1 MTSAA
6 ATPLASFKPS
16 SPKLPELPSP
26 EVLLQELLREQPR
39 LHTAVGTFSRWH
51 EEQVSVAKRYE
62 SLIPLTIPS
71 ADEQF
76 AFEVNLDRCTGCK
89 ACVVACHGLNGLDDD
104 EAWRDLGLIVAP
116 KENYQRTITTAC
128 HHCAE
133 PACMD
138 GCPVLAYEK
147 DAVTG
152 IVRHLDDQCI
162 GCSYCILKCPYD
174 VPKYNRKRG
183 IVRKCDMCQ
192 GRLAAGEAPACVQ
205 ACPTSAIAIRVVKRG
220 SGFSSMPGTVNSG
233 YTTPSTQYVAKT
245 SIPESAVAADST
257 TLRVEETHWPLV
269 LMLILT
275 QVSTGL
281 FIASGLVGN
290 VQLSY
295 IGSAL
300 LLLGMAAAGAH
311 LGQPLK
317 AWRAWMG
324 WRKSWLSR
332 EILAFNGFMA
342 AAAGACLQIASPWMA
357 AALGLLSVFTSVMVY
372 VDTKRPA
379 WSMLETVPRFFGT
392 ALLATLLAASVMDH
406 RFQVLAALSGFAKLW
421 FTGRNLVFH
430 RQEPASRLM
439 LGPLCNITLA
449 RFSFGFLA
457 AIMTWMHPTVAI
469 VLTTVSEVLE
479 RVLYFKTGKAWRMP
493 GL

>member
-1 MTSAA
+1 MTSAT
-6 ATPLASFKPS
+6 ATPLASFKLS
-16 SPKLPELPSP
+16 SAKLAELPAP
-26 EVLLQELLREQPR
+26 EVLLRELLTEQPK
-39 LHTAVGTFSRWH
+39 LHTAVGAFSRWH

-62 SLIPLTIPS
+62 SLIPLSIPS

-104 EAWRDLGLIVAP
+104 EAWRDLGLVVAP
-116 KENYQRTITTAC
+116 KESYQQTITTAC

-133 PACMD
+133 PACAE
-138 GCPVLAYEK
+138 GCPVLAYDK
-147 DAVTG
+147 DAITG

-162 GCSYCILKCPYD
+162 GCFYCIMKCPYD

-192 GRLAAGEAPACVQ
+192 GRLSAGEAPACVQ

-220 SGFSSMPGTVNSG
+220 SGFSNMAGTVNAN
-233 YTTPSTQYVAKT
+233 YTKPSTHYV
-245 SIPESAVAADST
+245 SANPMPAAALAGDSS
-257 TLRVEETHWPLV
+257 TLRIEDTHWPLV
-269 LMLILT
+269 IMLFLT
-275 QVSTGL
+275 QSATGL
-281 FIASGLVGN
+281 FMASGLLGNHMLTFVGSG
-290 VQLSY
+290 VLM
-295 IGSAL
+295 A
-300 LLLGMAAAGAH
+300 GMMAAGAH

-332 EILAFNGFMA
+332 EIIAFSGLMG
-342 AAAGACLQIASPWMA
+342 AAAGACFQLVSPWVA
-357 AALGLLSVFTSVMVY
+357 AVIGLLSVFTSVMVY

-379 WSMLETVPRFFGT
+379 WAMLETVPRFFGT
-392 ALLATLLAASVMDH
+392 VMIAMLIGASVVDARFGVTAAVVGLLKLAFTERMLLLDQEDASARLRLGPLRKVTLARVIFALLAVALGWLHPVLAVSLAA
-406 RFQVLAALSGFAKLW
+406 G
-421 FTGRNLVFH
+421 
-430 RQEPASRLM
+430 
-439 LGPLCNITLA
+439 
-449 RFSFGFLA
+449 
-457 AIMTWMHPTVAI
+457 
-469 VLTTVSEVLE
+469 SEVLE

>member
-1 MTSAA
+1 MTSATA
-6 ATPLASFKPS
+6 IPLASFKPS
-16 SPKLPELPSP
+16 SVKLAELPAP
-26 EVLLQELLREQPR
+26 EDLLKDLLREQPK

-51 EEQVSVAKRYE
+51 ETQVSVAKRYE
-62 SLIPLTIPS
+62 SLIPLSIPS

-104 EAWRDLGLIVAP
+104 EAWRDLGLVVAP
-116 KENYQRTITTAC
+116 RESYQQTITTAC

-133 PACMD
+133 PACAE
-138 GCPVLAYEK
+138 GCPVLAYDK

-162 GCSYCILKCPYD
+162 GCSYCIMKCPYD

-192 GRLAAGEAPACVQ
+192 GRLSAGEAPACVQ

-220 SGFSSMPGTVNSG
+220 TGFSGFAGTIDST
-233 YTTPSTQYVAKT
+233 YTKPSTHYVTT
-245 SIPESAVAADST
+245 SPMPAAAMAADSRA
-257 TLRVEETHWPLV
+257 LRIEDTHWPLV

-275 QVSTGL
+275 QSATGL
-281 FIASGLVGN
+281 FLASGMLGN
-290 VQLSY
+290 QFLTY
-295 IGSAL
+295 MGSGL
-300 LLLGMAAAGAH
+300 LMLGMTAAGAH

-332 EILAFNGFMA
+332 EIIAFSGLMGA
-342 AAAGACLQIASPWMA
+342 AMGACLLMVSPWVA
-357 AALGLLSVFTSVMVY
+357 AGIGLASVLTSIMVY

-379 WSMLETVPRFFGT
+379 WSLFETVPRFFGT
-392 ALLATLLAASVMDH
+392 TVIAMLLAASVMDS
-406 RFQVLAALSGFAKLW
+406 RFKPLAALVGVAKLV
-421 FTGRNLVFH
+421 FTGRQILFN
-430 RQEPASRLM
+430 RQAAAARLM
-439 LGPLCNITLA
+439 LGPLRGLTLA
-449 RFSFGFLA
+449 RFLLGTLSVIVGL
-457 AIMTWMHPTVAI
+457 WHPVVAI
-469 VLTTVSEVLE
+469 GFAVGSEVLE

>member
-6 ATPLASFKPS
+6 VSPLASFKPS
-16 SPKLPELPSP
+16 SPKLPELPAP
-26 EVLLQELLREQPR
+26 EELVQELLREQPR

-116 KENYQRTITTAC
+116 KENYQQTITTAC

-133 PACMD
+133 PACME
-138 GCPVLAYEK
+138 GCPVLAYDK
-147 DAVTG
+147 DALTG

-162 GCSYCILKCPYD
+162 GCSYCIMKCPYD

-220 SGFSSMPGTVNSG
+220 SGFTTMPGTVNSS
-233 YTTPSTQYVAKT
+233 YTVPSTQYV
-245 SIPESAVAADST
+245 SRSPIPESATVADST
-257 TLRVEETHWPLV
+257 TLHVEETHWPLV

-275 QVSTGL
+275 QAATGL
-281 FIASGLVGN
+281 FIASGMGGN
-290 VQLSY
+290 LQLSY

-311 LGQPLK
+311 LGQPFK

-332 EILAFNGFMA
+332 EILAFSAFMP
-342 AAAGACLQIASPWMA
+342 AAGAACFQLVSPWMA
-357 AALGLLSVFTSVMVY
+357 AGAGLVSVLTSVMVY

-392 ALLATLLAASVMDH
+392 VLITALLATGCLRPQFMQLAAV
-406 RFQVLAALSGFAKLW
+406 VGVAKLA
-421 FTGRNLVFH
+421 FTGRKLFFA
-430 RQEPASRLM
+430 REDASARLM
-439 LGPLCNITLA
+439 LGPLRVLTLA
-449 RFSFGFLA
+449 RFSLGFSGILLG
-457 AIMTWMHPTVAI
+457 WLHPLVAI
-469 VLTTVSEVLE
+469 TLAVGSECLE